1 MVNVEEADYI
11 LRREMEMLEQRL
23 YLSELFNIY
32 GPLLTEKQQRCLTMH
47 LFDDF
52 SLSEIGADLQV
63 SRQAVYDILHR
74 SEQTMMEYEE
84 KLGLAKRIQDE
95 RQVLDKVYDE
105 ISKLADT
112 ADAGRVKDIL
122 EQLAPYVSAA
132 QEE

>member
-1 MVNVEEADYI
+1 MWRKLIISSGGRWKCWSSACIYQSSSIFMVHCL
-11 LRREMEMLEQRL
+11 LRSSRDVLQCTSSM
-23 YLSELFNIY
+23 I
-32 GPLLTEKQQRCLTMH
+32 
-47 LFDDF
+47 

-122 EQLAPYVSAA
+122 GQLAPYVSAA

>member
-1 MVNVEEADYI
+1 
-11 LRREMEMLEQRL
+11 MLEQRL

-84 KLGLAKRIQDE
+84 LMQGIGCL
-95 RQVLDKVYDE
+95 V
-105 ISKLADT
+105 
-112 ADAGRVKDIL
+112 
-122 EQLAPYVSAA
+122 
-132 QEE
+132 

>member
-1 MVNVEEADYI
+1 
-11 LRREMEMLEQRL
+11 MLEQRL

-63 SRQAVYDILHR
+63 SRQAVYDILRR

-84 KLGLAKRIQDE
+84 KLGLAKRIQNE

-122 EQLAPYVSAA
+122 GQLAPYVSAA